1 MIRKKQQLVAIA
13 FSAALSM
20 AVSAESRVDV
30 ITTIAVGTINMQLD
44 ITETFDGGANFS
56 GDNRTLSINPK
67 IPSAEIGVT
76 VLDDTLYYGFTMQIT
91 GQSVA
96 RFDKVTFDSSVP
108 ISSSSSSQ
116 EVTSRTAYSVY
127 SGYTITDSNTIYG
140 GVTFGTGSY
149 GNEVFIDEFGPFIGS
164 SYALRFS
171 SNTSLNFDLSI
182 SVVNIEATL
191 NDTSPRLEHTITSTN
206 RAMSYSATWLK
217 ALDRGRSF
225 FVRLKIIDLVLD
237 GSGTVTDISNSVGT
251 ATIKG
256 SQVSTYLSLGM
267 GF

>member
-1 MIRKKQQLVAIA
+1 MTRKKQQLIA
-13 FSAALSM
+13 FVLGFGFSMTVAADN
-20 AVSAESRVDV
+20 RVDV

-44 ITETFDGGANFS
+44 IVETFDGGANFS

-76 VLDDTLYYGFTMQIT
+76 VLDDNIYYGFTMQIT

-108 ISSSSSSQ
+108 TTNSSSSQ

-127 SGYTITDSNTIYG
+127 TGYALTDSNSIYG

-171 SNTSLNFDLSI
+171 SNSSLNFDLSL
-182 SVVNIEATL
+182 SMVNIEATL
-191 NDTSPRLEHTITSTN
+191 NDTSPRLEHTITTTN
-206 RAMSYSATWLK
+206 RAISYSATWLK

-237 GSGTVTDISNSVGT
+237 GSGTVSDISNSVGT

-256 SQVSTYLSLGM
+256 SQVSTFLSLGM